1 MNKIQKNSAKTAS
14 VVAGLALVML
24 SFGGSANAQTASVA
38 AQIAALQAQIAALMA
53 GNTVAMTFTRD
64 LTIGATGADVTQ
76 LQTWLMGKGYSIPAG
91 PTGYFGVQTRAAVA
105 SFQAGNGIVP
115 AAGYFGPITR
125 ARVNAMI
132 GSTSGGGSTGGTTGG
147 TLSGGEADL
156 RDYDLRSGDDL
167 REGDSDQEIAL
178 ARFDVEGGDVRI
190 ERVTIEMTPQ
200 SSGDNQHP
208 WEFIDSLSVYDGS
221 KKIGDIDA
229 GSKSDWDD
237 QDDDSDHS
245 GSLDYYSIDIPVS
258 DIVREGDTVELSIRA
273 DAQNTIDSSDMGQ
286 TFDIDIPDNGIRA
299 VDAAGIQ
306 QYTGDTND
314 VVTLG
319 FDTAESG
326 DLTIRA
332 SSDNPNAGVLVADDT
347 TTSDEFDV
355 LRFEIKNS
363 DNADATLN
371 SVMVTVA
378 TSSPSGSPASDIT
391 DIIRRATLTIDG
403 EDFDGDVKANNTIDF
418 DDLDV
423 TIDGDDTTD
432 AVLTIELFGQSG
444 HFAASGETLRFS
456 IASGDVDAE
465 GSDSGDTS
473 DVSGS
478 VNGKTMSISTN
489 GGVNV
494 DGNSATSVLTYNSN
508 TPSASFGTFTLKF
521 DVTANGDDVYI
532 PKTIALDSASSTYA
546 GVHVV
551 NTGNSFSGSDTA
563 TLTTTADSQNS
574 NFYVVREGDTET
586 FTASVT
592 LNPSSD
598 GTYQIGL
605 DFVQFSTTDANLN
618 NLQRLEIDE
627 NDSDFQTNPLFVPN
641 S

>member
-53 GNTVAMTFTRD
+53 GNTVTMTFTRD

-91 PTGYFGVQTRAAVA
+91 ATGYFGVQTRAAVA

-125 ARVNAMI
+125 ARVNTMI
-132 GSTSGGGSTGGTTGG
+132 GSTSGGGSTGGTTDG

-156 RDYDLRSGDDL
+156 RNYELRSGDDL

-178 ARFDVEGGDVRI
+178 ARFEVRGGDVRI
-190 ERVTIEMTPQ
+190 ERVTVEMTPQ

-208 WEFIDSLSVYDGS
+208 WEYIDSLSVYDGS

-332 SSDNPNAGVLVADDT
+332 SSDNPNSGVLVADDSD
-347 TTSDEFDV
+347 TSDEFDV
-355 LRFEIKNS
+355 LRFEIRNS

-371 SVMVTVA
+371 SLTVTVA

-403 EDFDGDVKANNTIDF
+403 DDFDGDVNSNNTIDF

-432 AVLTIELFGQSG
+432 AVLTVELFGQSG

-508 TPSASFGTFTLKF
+508 NTSASFGTYTLKF

-551 NTGNSFSGSDTA
+551 NTGNSFSGTGTA
-563 TLTTTADSQNS
+563 SLSTTADSDTAD
-574 NFYVVREGDTET
+574 FYVVREGDTET
-586 FTASVT
+586 FTATVT

-598 GTYQIGL
+598 GTYQVGL
-605 DFVQFSTTDANLN
+605 DFVQFSTTSSNLN

-627 NDSDFQTNPLFVPN
+627 NDNDFQTNTLFIPN
-641 S
+641 